1 VGELEANIEG
11 DRESS
16 RAGAVTRR
24 AALRALGGSVFAAG
38 LSCNRNRGTGFPGKL
53 WVATER
59 DRAVSVVD
67 LETFRLVKKVNLGA
81 EPTAVFAKTAAPMA
95 DAPVVVV
102 TSANGTLHLIDAFS
116 YSKRASFRVAEDILT
131 ARVLPNGK
139 TAVVASRGSRE
150 LLFVDLQSGKVTSR
164 QRLPGTPTHM
174 DLSGPESVEKNVAVS
189 LGDQGILEQVSLE
202 TGRTVRRRV
211 SSSIG
216 TVRYRKDG
224 RLLFAANYEGRSVV
238 VLDGATLEVV
248 VELPLALKPDHF
260 CFNADQGQ
268 LFVAGA
274 GMDAVAVLFTYQPL
288 IVEQTVLA
296 GRSPTAMACSETPP
310 YLFLSNQGGTE
321 INIMSV
327 VTRRVIAA
335 VQAGLGARQIL
346 ITPDNQY
353 ALVINSE
360 SGDIA
365 VIRIPPIKGNR
376 NRSGAALFTMI
387 PVGDQPVSGAIALQT

>member
-1 VGELEANIEG
+1 MGASGSNAPQNQAQV
-11 DRESS
+11 D
-16 RAGAVTRR
+16 AGRMTRR
-24 AALRALGGSVFAAG
+24 AALGALVAGAG
-38 LSCNRNRGTGFPGKL
+38 LSCSRQRGTGFPGNL
-53 WVATER
+53 WVATAR

-67 LETFRLVKKVNLGA
+67 LQQFRLVKKVNLGA
-81 EPTAVFAKTAAPMA
+81 EPSTVFTKTTAPMA
-95 DAPVVVV
+95 NAPVVVV
-102 TSANGTLHLIDAFS
+102 TPANGTLHLIDAFS
-116 YSKRASFRVAEDILT
+116 YQKNASLRVADDIAA
-131 ARVLPNGK
+131 ARMLPDGK

-150 LLFVDLQSGKVTSR
+150 LMIADLESRKVTSR

-174 DLSGPESVEKNVAVS
+174 DLTGPETAERLVAVS
-189 LGDQGILEQVSLE
+189 LGDQGIVEQISLE
-202 TGRTVRRRV
+202 TGKSTRRRV

-224 RLLFAANYEGRSVV
+224 KLLFVANYEGRSVT
-238 VLDGATLEVV
+238 VLDGTTLDVV
-248 VELPLALKPDHF
+248 VDLPLALKPEYF

-268 LFVAGA
+268 LFVAGT

-296 GRSPTAMACSETPP
+296 GRTPAAMACSGTPP
-310 YLFLSNQGGTE
+310 YLFLANPAGTE

-327 VTRRVIAA
+327 VTRKVIAS

-353 ALVINSE
+353 ALVINST

-376 NRSGAALFTMI
+376 NKSGASLFTMV
-387 PVGDQPVSGAIALQT
+387 PVGEQPVAGAIAAQA